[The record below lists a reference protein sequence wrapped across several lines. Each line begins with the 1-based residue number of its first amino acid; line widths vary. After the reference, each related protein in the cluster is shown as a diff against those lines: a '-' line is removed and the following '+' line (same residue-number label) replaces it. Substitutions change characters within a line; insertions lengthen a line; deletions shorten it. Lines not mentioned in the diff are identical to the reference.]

1 MRRKPYPFVHSI
13 VDRYGRTHHYLRRR
27 GFPSVT
33 LPGPIGSR
41 QFLEAY
47 QAALA
52 EASSTVGRAA
62 SGTVA
67 ALVKLYYASPE
78 WLTLALQSQ
87 RTYRNILES
96 FVAEHGDKSVRA
108 LEREHVKAMVNA
120 KAATPAAANKFRKLL
135 SVLMRVAIDTGWR
148 DDNPVTTVKGIRTK
162 SDGFRTWTDEEIA
175 AFRAR
180 HQVGTKPRLAL
191 ELLLCTGQRRGDAV
205 LMGYQHLKNGVLT
218 IRQQKTRIEELQACL
233 NAAPRDHLT
242 F

>member
-1 MRRKPYPFVHSI
+1 MS
-13 VDRYGRTHHYLRRR
+13 
-27 GFPSVT
+27 
-33 LPGPIGSR
+33 
-41 QFLEAY
+41 
-47 QAALA
+47 AAQKGCV
-52 EASSTVGRAA
+52 EGRAA

-175 AFRAR
+175 AFERGIKWVRNLASHWSCCFAPVNVGATLCLWDTSISRMVCLRSDSRR
-180 HQVGTKPRLAL
+180 H
-191 ELLLCTGQRRGDAV
+191 E
-205 LMGYQHLKNGVLT
+205 
-218 IRQQKTRIEELQACL
+218 
-233 NAAPRDHLT
+233 
-242 F
+242 

>member
-108 LEREHVKAMVNA
+108 LSVN
-120 KAATPAAANKFRKLL
+120 TSRQWSMPR
-135 SVLMRVAIDTGWR
+135 R
-148 DDNPVTTVKGIRTK
+148 
-162 SDGFRTWTDEEIA
+162 
-175 AFRAR
+175 
-180 HQVGTKPRLAL
+180 PRL
-191 ELLLCTGQRRGDAV
+191 QRRINFASSY
-205 LMGYQHLKNGVLT
+205 L
-218 IRQQKTRIEELQACL
+218 
-233 NAAPRDHLT
+233 

>member
-1 MRRKPYPFVHSI
+1 
-13 VDRYGRTHHYLRRR
+13 
-27 GFPSVT
+27 
-33 LPGPIGSR
+33 
-41 QFLEAY
+41 
-47 QAALA
+47 
-52 EASSTVGRAA
+52 
-62 SGTVA
+62 
-67 ALVKLYYASPE
+67 
-78 WLTLALQSQ
+78 
-87 RTYRNILES
+87 
-96 FVAEHGDKSVRA
+96 
-108 LEREHVKAMVNA
+108 MVNA